1 MACGTPV
8 VAFARGSVPEI
19 VKDGVTG
26 FIVNSSDKDI
36 RGDWIIK
43 KTGVEGLEEAINK
56 IYSMSPDEYKNM
68 RLNCRAHVEKN
79 FTVGKMVDTYE
90 KVYQEIIEKN
100 IK

>member
-1 MACGTPV
+1 
-8 VAFARGSVPEI
+8 
-19 VKDGVTG
+19 
-26 FIVNSSDKDI
+26 
-36 RGDWIIK
+36 
-43 KTGVEGLEEAINK
+43 
-56 IYSMSPDEYKNM
+56 MSPDEYKNM